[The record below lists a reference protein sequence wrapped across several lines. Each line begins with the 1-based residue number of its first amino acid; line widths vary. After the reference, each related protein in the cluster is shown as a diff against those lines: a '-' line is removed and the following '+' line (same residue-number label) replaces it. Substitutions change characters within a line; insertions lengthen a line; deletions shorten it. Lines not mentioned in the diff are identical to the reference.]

1 LEYIIHFIMQL
12 KTLPIFVLLAVS
24 ALVVADGEEPVLVAM
39 APLIAAAPL
48 STPAPP
54 VKHYHRD
61 WSLGGSEDDICH
73 VPYTVSILWQNFH
86 FAVGTIVDCQ
96 TIVTS
101 AHAVK

>member
-1 LEYIIHFIMQL
+1 MQL

-24 ALVVADGEEPVLVAM
+24 ALMVVADGEEPVLVAM
-39 APLIAAAPL
+39 APLIAAAPMSTPAPL

-54 VKHYHRD
+54 VKHHHRD